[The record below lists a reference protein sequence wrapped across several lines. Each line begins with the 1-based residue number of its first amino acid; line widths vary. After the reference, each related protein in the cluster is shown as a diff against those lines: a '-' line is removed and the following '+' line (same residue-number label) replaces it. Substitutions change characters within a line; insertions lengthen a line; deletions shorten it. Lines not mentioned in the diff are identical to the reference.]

1 MGSVEVQGIGTK
13 DMRRRH
19 GNRALVTAFAVLVA
33 SFGVWAAPPVRF
45 AAPINSPIGTLDAIA
60 IVAADFNGDG
70 ILDIADGAF
79 NNRSLEILIGAGDGT
94 FLPKTNYFVL
104 GYSSRITVADFNN
117 DKKPDLAFGGSAF
130 LGTGDG
136 GFVAVNIF
144 TNSDTRHGWILGG
157 GDFTG
162 DGNADLICVQ
172 PDSLIDPQGDLLTVW
187 AGNGAGGFSALT
199 NYSNLGVV
207 SNNPFDGAAVDLNAD
222 SRLDMVVYYRMPG
235 SLNVLLGGGDGS
247 FLMATNY
254 NLDPMGGVLSVG
266 DFNGD
271 AKPDLAVVTDPSY
284 LRLLLGDG
292 TGAFMNVTN
301 YDRHLIGGTVEVGD
315 INGDGKADVVMAT
328 GGSSVSVFAG
338 NGDGT
343 FSLAFDQESGLIFYT
358 DVELADVNGDGRLD
372 IVVCSGGTV
381 SVLLNQTLPALE
393 ADLIGEQIRLVWPAW
408 NGFMLESTTN
418 FSTTN
423 TWVALTNQPVLINN
437 QRVLTN
443 SIADGQRYFR
453 LRKP

>member
-1 MGSVEVQGIGTK
+1 
-13 DMRRRH
+13 MRTRH
-19 GNRALVTAFAVLVA
+19 GNRALVTAFTVLLA
-33 SFGVWAAPPVRF
+33 SFGVWAVPPVRF

-130 LGTGDG
+130 LGTGNG
-136 GFVAVNIF
+136 EFVAVNLF
-144 TNSDTRHGWILGG
+144 TNADTRHGWILGG
-157 GDFTG
+157 GDFNG
-162 DGNADLICVQ
+162 DGNADLVCVQ
-172 PDSLIDPQGDLLTVW
+172 PESPIDPQAGDALTVW
-187 AGNGAGGFSALT
+187 AGDGNGGFSALT
-199 NYSNLGVV
+199 NSYKLGFAGD
-207 SNNPFDGAAVDLNAD
+207 NPFPGASGDFNAD
-222 SRLDMVVYYRMPG
+222 GRLDLAVYYGPPTAQNPF
-235 SLNVLLGGGDGS
+235 NVFLGGGDGS
-247 FLMATNY
+247 FLIVTN
-254 NLDPMGGVLSVG
+254 NLLNAMGGALAVG

-271 AKPDLAVVTDPSY
+271 AKADLAVVNDTAN
-284 LRLLLGDG
+284 LHLLLGDG
-292 TGAFMNVTN
+292 TGAFVIVTN
-301 YDRHLIGGTVEVGD
+301 YDRRLIGGAVAIGD

-343 FSLAFDQESGLIFYT
+343 FSLAFDQESGLNFYT
-358 DVELADVNGDGRLD
+358 DAELADVNGDGRLD
-372 IVVCSGGTV
+372 IVLCSGGTV
-381 SVLLNQTLPALE
+381 CVLLNQTLPTLE
-393 ADLIGEQIRLVWPAW
+393 ANLIGEQIRLVWPAW
-408 NGFMLESTTN
+408 NGFTLESTTH

-423 TWVALTNQPVLINN
+423 TWVAITNQPVLIND
-437 QRVLTN
+437 QRILTISVATN
-443 SIADGQRYFR
+443 EQRYFR